1 MGATKAFEADVA
13 KLGPD
18 ELKRQWGEAW
28 GMPPP
33 PKIGRTMLE
42 KSLAFKLREQAG
54 LGLTPEQQQK
64 LNRLVA
70 AYKRN
75 PAPLRELKVKPGTRL
90 VRTWQGSQY
99 DVLVR
104 TDGYEF
110 QGKKFKSLSEIAKT
124 ITGTSWNGWRF
135 FGIKDSL
142 RAGAT

>member
-1 MGATKAFEADVA
+1 MDALKAFEAEVA

-18 ELKRQWGEAW
+18 ELKRQWSEAW
-28 GMPPP
+28 GMLPP
-33 PKIGRTMLE
+33 PKISRTMLE

-64 LNRLVA
+64 LDRLVV

-104 TDGYEF
+104 TDSYEF
-110 QGKKFKSLSEIAKT
+110 QGRKFKSLSEIAKT

-142 RAGAT
+142 RAAAK

>member
-1 MGATKAFEADVA
+1 
-13 KLGPD
+13 
-18 ELKRQWGEAW
+18 
-28 GMPPP
+28 
-33 PKIGRTMLE
+33 MLE
-42 KSLAFKLREQAG
+42 KSLAFRLREQAG
-54 LGLTPEQQQK
+54 LGLTPEQQEK

-70 AYKRN
+70 VYKRN

-90 VRTWQGSQY
+90 IRTWQGSQY

-142 RAGAT
+142 RAGAK

>member
-1 MGATKAFEADVA
+1 MGAAKAFEADVA
-13 KLGPD
+13 KLSPD
-18 ELKRQWGEAW
+18 ELKRQWSEAW

-33 PKIGRTMLE
+33 SKISRTMLQ
-42 KSLAFKLREQAG
+42 KSLAFKLRETAG
-54 LGLTPEQQQK
+54 LGLTPEQQEK

-90 VRTWQGSQY
+90 IRTWQGSQY

-110 QGKKFKSLSEIAKT
+110 QGRKFKSLSEIAKN

-135 FGIKDSL
+135 FGITNSL
-142 RAGAT
+142 RAGVK